1 MDKNQIVAIIAL
13 IVALLMILAAIGIF
27 VYEVRTEWLPSFN
40 LSEFV
45 LQLQSRL
52 REKLTPASAP
62 PQTPLPATS
71 SPQIAN
77 PTSTLLPIPDPIEP
91 EYDTVFFGHYE
102 QGNGIE
108 PIEWYVLEKRE
119 DRCLL
124 ISRYVLDYLK
134 YHGTREP
141 VTWET
146 CGLRAWLNKEFL
158 EIAFLPEELSGILV
172 TEVDN
177 SVGNPIFHTEGG
189 NNTEDRVFLL
199 SREEVEAYFPQE
211 GERRCQPT
219 EAVKNYAVAG
229 YSHWWLRTPGITQDQ
244 AEYVH
249 FSGGFIDGNV
259 NLNFNAIRPVMWV
272 ASGSLP

>member
-13 IVALLMILAAIGIF
+13 IVALLMFLAAIGIF
-27 VYEVRTEWLPSFN
+27 VYEVRTEGLPSFK
-40 LSEFV
+40 LPEVV

-52 REKLTPASAP
+52 REMLAPDSAP
-62 PQTPLPATS
+62 QQTPLPAASSSPVAEPTS
-71 SPQIAN
+71 S
-77 PTSTLLPIPDPIEP
+77 LLPIPDPLEP

-134 YHGTREP
+134 YHGTQEP

-146 CGLRAWLNKEFL
+146 CGLRAWLNNEFL
-158 EIAFLPEELSGILV
+158 EFAFLPEELSGILV

-177 SVGNPIFHTEGG
+177 SVGNRIFHTDGG

-199 SREEVEAYFPQE
+199 SREEVETYFPQE
-211 GERRCQPT
+211 GERRCLPT
-219 EAVKNYAVAG
+219 EACKNYAVAG
-229 YSHWWLRTPGITQDQ
+229 YSHWWLRTPGIEQDQ

-249 FSGGFIDGNV
+249 YSGGFIDGDV
-259 NLNFNAIRPVMWV
+259 DLKYIAIRPVMWV
-272 ASGSLP
+272 ALNNLP

>member
-13 IVALLMILAAIGIF
+13 IVALLMFLAAIGIF
-27 VYEVRTEWLPSFN
+27 VYEVRTEGLPSFK
-40 LSEFV
+40 LPEVV

-52 REKLTPASAP
+52 REMLAPDSAP
-62 PQTPLPATS
+62 QQTPMPVASSSPVAEPTS
-71 SPQIAN
+71 S
-77 PTSTLLPIPDPIEP
+77 LLPIPDPLEP

-134 YHGTREP
+134 YHGMQEP

-146 CGLRAWLNKEFL
+146 CGLRAWLNNEFL
-158 EIAFLPEELSGILV
+158 EFAFLPEELSGILV

-177 SVGNPIFHTEGG
+177 SVGNRIFHTDGG
-189 NNTEDRVFLL
+189 NNTEDSVFLL
-199 SREEVEAYFPQE
+199 SREEVETYFPQE
-211 GERRCQPT
+211 GERRCLPT
-219 EAVKNYAVAG
+219 EACKNYAVAG
-229 YSHWWLRTPGITQDQ
+229 YSHWWLRTPGIEQDQ

-249 FSGGFIDGNV
+249 YSGGFIDGDV
-259 NLNFNAIRPVMWV
+259 DLKYIAIRPVMWV
-272 ASGSLP
+272 ALNNIP